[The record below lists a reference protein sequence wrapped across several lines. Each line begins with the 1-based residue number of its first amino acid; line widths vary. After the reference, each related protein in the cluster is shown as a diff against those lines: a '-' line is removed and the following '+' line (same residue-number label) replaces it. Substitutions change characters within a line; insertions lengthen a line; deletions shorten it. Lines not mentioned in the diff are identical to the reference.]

1 MSHLLLAVNEA
12 LNDIMS
18 SAVSVNLETDFNED
32 LDLDSV
38 LFVQFL
44 LTLEEK
50 VPGLMFEPDQ
60 IDQDAFT
67 TVGKLIGWIEQH
79 VQLESSYA

>member
-1 MSHLLLAVNEA
+1 MSRLLLAVNEA
-12 LNDIMS
+12 LNDVMS
-18 SAVSVNLETDFNED
+18 TRVSVNLETDFNED

-60 IDQDAFT
+60 INQDAFT
-67 TVGKLIGWIEQH
+67 SVGKLIGWIEQH
-79 VQLESSYA
+79 LQLESSYA

>member
-1 MSHLLLAVNEA
+1 MSSLLSAVNEA

-18 SAVSVNLETDFNED
+18 STVSVSLETDFNED

-50 VPGLMFEPDQ
+50 IPGLMFEPDQ

-67 TVGKLIGWIEQH
+67 TVGKLISWIEPH
-79 VQLESSYA
+79 LQLENSDA

>member
-1 MSHLLLAVNEA
+1 MSSLLSAVNEA

-18 SAVSVNLETDFNED
+18 STVSVSLETDFNED

-50 VPGLMFEPDQ
+50 IPGLMFDPDQ
-60 IDQDAFT
+60 INQDAFT
-67 TVGKLIGWIEQH
+67 TVGKLISWIEQH
-79 VQLESSYA
+79 LQLENSYA

>member
-1 MSHLLLAVNEA
+1 MSRLLLAVNEA
-12 LNDIMS
+12 LNDVMS
-18 SAVSVNLETDFNED
+18 SGVSVSLETDFNED

-60 IDQDAFT
+60 ISQDAFT
-67 TVGKLIGWIEQH
+67 SVGKLIGWIEQH
-79 VQLESSYA
+79 VQVESSYA

>member
-1 MSHLLLAVNEA
+1 MSSLLSAVNEA

-18 SAVSVNLETDFNED
+18 SAVSVSLETDFNED

-67 TVGKLIGWIEQH
+67 TVGKLISWIEQH
-79 VQLESSYA
+79 VQLENSYA

>member
-12 LNDIMS
+12 LNDVMAA
-18 SAVSVNLETDFNED
+18 AVSVNSDTDFNED

-60 IDQDAFT
+60 INQDAFT
-67 TVGKLIGWIEQH
+67 TVGKLISWIEQH
-79 VQLESSYA
+79 LQVESSYA

>member
-1 MSHLLLAVNEA
+1 MSSLLSAVNEA
-12 LNDIMS
+12 LSDIMS
-18 SAVSVNLETDFNED
+18 SAVSVSLETDFNED

-67 TVGKLIGWIEQH
+67 TVGKLISWIEQH
-79 VQLESSYA
+79 VQLENAYA

>member
-12 LNDIMS
+12 LNDVMA
-18 SAVSVNLETDFNED
+18 SAVSVNSDTDFNED

-60 IDQDAFT
+60 INQDAFT
-67 TVGKLIGWIEQH
+67 TVGKLISWIEQH
-79 VQLESSYA
+79 LQVESSYA

>member
-67 TVGKLIGWIEQH
+67 TVGKLISWIEQH

>member
-1 MSHLLLAVNEA
+1 MSRLLLAVNEA
-12 LNDIMS
+12 LNDVMS
-18 SAVSVNLETDFNED
+18 SSVSVSLETDFNED

-60 IDQDAFT
+60 INQDAFT
-67 TVGKLIGWIEQH
+67 SVGKLIAWIEQH
-79 VQLESSYA
+79 LQLENSYA

>member
-1 MSHLLLAVNEA
+1 MSSLLSAVNEA
-12 LNDIMS
+12 LSDIMS
-18 SAVSVNLETDFNED
+18 SAVSVSLETDFNED

-67 TVGKLIGWIEQH
+67 TVGKLISWIEQH
-79 VQLESSYA
+79 VQLENSYA

>member
-1 MSHLLLAVNEA
+1 MSRLLSVVNEA
-12 LNDIMS
+12 LNDIMAS
-18 SAVSVNLETDFNED
+18 PVSVNLETDFNED

-50 VPGLMFEPDQ
+50 ISGLMFEPDQ
-60 IDQDAFT
+60 INQDAFT
-67 TVGKLIGWIEQH
+67 TVGKLISWIEQH
-79 VQLESSYA
+79 LQLESSYA

>member
-1 MSHLLLAVNEA
+1 MSSLLLVVNEA

-18 SAVSVNLETDFNED
+18 STVSVSPETDFNED

-60 IDQDAFT
+60 ISQEAFT
-67 TVGKLIGWIEQH
+67 TVGKLISWIEQH
-79 VQLESSYA
+79 LQLESSYA

>member
-1 MSHLLLAVNEA
+1 MSRLLLAVNEA
-12 LNDIMS
+12 LNDVMS
-18 SAVSVNLETDFNED
+18 TSVSVNLETDFNED

-60 IDQDAFT
+60 INQDAFT
-67 TVGKLIGWIEQH
+67 SVGKLIGWIEQH
-79 VQLESSYA
+79 LQLESSYA

>member
-1 MSHLLLAVNEA
+1 MSNLLSAVNEA
-12 LNDIMS
+12 LNDVMS
-18 SAVSVNLETDFNED
+18 STVSVGLETDFNED

-50 VPGLMFEPDQ
+50 VPGLMFDPDQ
-60 IDQDAFT
+60 INQDAFT
-67 TVGKLIGWIEQH
+67 TVGKLIGWIGQH
-79 VQLESSYA
+79 LQLESAYA

>member
-1 MSHLLLAVNEA
+1 MSRLLLAVNEA

-18 SAVSVNLETDFNED
+18 SAVSVSLETDFNED

-60 IDQDAFT
+60 INQDAFT
-67 TVGKLIGWIEQH
+67 TVGKLINWIEQH
-79 VQLESSYA
+79 LQSESSYA

>member
-1 MSHLLLAVNEA
+1 MSDLLSAINKA
-12 LNDIMS
+12 LNEVMA
-18 SAVSVNLETDFNED
+18 SAVTVSLETDFNED

-60 IDQDAFT
+60 ISQDAFT
-67 TVGKLIGWIEQH
+67 SVGKLISWIEQH
-79 VQLESSYA
+79 LQVERSYG

>member
-1 MSHLLLAVNEA
+1 MSRLLLAVNEA
-12 LNDIMS
+12 LNDVMS
-18 SAVSVNLETDFNED
+18 SSVSVSLETDFNED

-60 IDQDAFT
+60 INQDAFT
-67 TVGKLIGWIEQH
+67 SVGKLIAWIEQYL
-79 VQLESSYA
+79 QLENSYA

>member
-18 SAVSVNLETDFNED
+18 SAVSVSLDTDFNDD

-60 IDQDAFT
+60 INQDAFT
-67 TVGKLIGWIEQH
+67 TVGKLISWIEQH
-79 VQLESSYA
+79 LQLESSYA

>member
-1 MSHLLLAVNEA
+1 MSSLLSAVNEA

-18 SAVSVNLETDFNED
+18 SAVSVSLETDFNED

-50 VPGLMFEPDQ
+50 IPGLMFEPDQ

-67 TVGKLIGWIEQH
+67 TVGKLISWIEQRP
-79 VQLESSYA
+79 QLENSYA

>member
-1 MSHLLLAVNEA
+1 MSSLLSAVNEA
-12 LNDIMS
+12 LNDVMS
-18 SAVSVNLETDFNED
+18 STVSVGLETDFNED

-50 VPGLMFEPDQ
+50 VPGLMFDPDQ
-60 IDQDAFT
+60 INQDAFT
-67 TVGKLIGWIEQH
+67 TVGKLISWIGQH
-79 VQLESSYA
+79 LQLESAYA

>member
-1 MSHLLLAVNEA
+1 MSRLLSVVNEA
-12 LNDIMS
+12 LNDIMAS
-18 SAVSVNLETDFNED
+18 PVSFNLETDFNED

-50 VPGLMFEPDQ
+50 ISGLMFEPDQ
-60 IDQDAFT
+60 INQDAFT
-67 TVGKLIGWIEQH
+67 TVGKLISWIEQH
-79 VQLESSYA
+79 LQLENSYA

>member
-1 MSHLLLAVNEA
+1 MSLLLSAVNDA

-18 SAVSVNLETDFNED
+18 SPVTVGVETDFNED

-50 VPGLMFEPDQ
+50 IEGLMFEPDQ
-60 IDQDAFT
+60 ISQDAFT

-79 VQLESSYA
+79 LQLENSHA

>member
-12 LNDIMS
+12 LNDVMS
-18 SAVSVNLETDFNED
+18 SPVLVGPETDFNED

-50 VPGLMFEPDQ
+50 IPGLMFEPDQ
-60 IDQDAFT
+60 INQDAFT
-67 TVGKLIGWIEQH
+67 TVGKLTHWIEQH
-79 VQLESSYA
+79 LQLEGSHA

>member
-1 MSHLLLAVNEA
+1 MSNLLSAVNEA
-12 LNDIMS
+12 LNDVMS
-18 SAVSVNLETDFNED
+18 STVSVGLETDFNED

-50 VPGLMFEPDQ
+50 VPGLMFDPDQ
-60 IDQDAFT
+60 INQDAFT
-67 TVGKLIGWIEQH
+67 TVGKLISWIGQH
-79 VQLESSYA
+79 LQLESAYA

>member
-1 MSHLLLAVNEA
+1 MSSLLSAVNEA
-12 LNDIMS
+12 LNDVMS
-18 SAVSVNLETDFNED
+18 STVSVGLETDFNED

-50 VPGLMFEPDQ
+50 VPGLMFDPDQ
-60 IDQDAFT
+60 INQDAFT
-67 TVGKLIGWIEQH
+67 TVGKLIGWIGQH
-79 VQLESSYA
+79 LQLESAYA

>member
-1 MSHLLLAVNEA
+1 MSNLLSAVNEA
-12 LNDIMS
+12 LNEVLTSKIT
-18 SAVSVNLETDFNED
+18 VTPQTDFNND

-44 LTLEEK
+44 LLLEDK

-60 IDQDAFT
+60 INQDAFT
-67 TVGKLIGWIEQH
+67 TVGKLIAWISEH
-79 VQLESSYA
+79 LNLEKADA

>member
-1 MSHLLLAVNEA
+1 MSRLLLAVNEA
-12 LNDIMS
+12 LNDVMS
-18 SAVSVNLETDFNED
+18 SPVTIDLDTDFNED

-50 VPGLMFEPDQ
+50 IPGLMFEPDQ
-60 IDQDAFT
+60 INQDAFT
-67 TVGKLIGWIEQH
+67 TVAKLTCWIQQH
-79 VQLESSYA
+79 LQLEDNYA

>member
-1 MSHLLLAVNEA
+1 MSQLLSAVNDA
-12 LNDIMS
+12 LNDVMS
-18 SAVSVNLETDFNED
+18 AKINITLETDFNED

-50 VPGLMFEPDQ
+50 IPGLMFEPDQ
-60 IDQDAFT
+60 INQDAFT
-67 TVGKLIGWIEQH
+67 TVGKLIQWIEQH
-79 VQLESSYA
+79 LQLESSDV

>member
-1 MSHLLLAVNEA
+1 MSSLLSAVNEA

-50 VPGLMFEPDQ
+50 IPGLMFEPDQ

-67 TVGKLIGWIEQH
+67 TVGKLISWIEQH
-79 VQLESSYA
+79 LQLENSYA

>member
-12 LNDIMS
+12 LNDVMS
-18 SAVSVNLETDFNED
+18 SSVSVNLDTDFNDD

-60 IDQDAFT
+60 INQDAFT
-67 TVGKLIGWIEQH
+67 SVGKLIAWIEQH
-79 VQLESSYA
+79 LQLESSYA